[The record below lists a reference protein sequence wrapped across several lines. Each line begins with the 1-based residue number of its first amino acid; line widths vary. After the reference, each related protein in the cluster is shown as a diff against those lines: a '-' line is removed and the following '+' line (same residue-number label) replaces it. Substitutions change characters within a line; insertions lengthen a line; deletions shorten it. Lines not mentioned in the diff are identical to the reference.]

1 MFKNTLISAVVALT
15 SLVSFATNA
24 EAKRIDNVAVVVNDN
39 VILEGEIASIIA
51 EVRTRAAL
59 ANQNLPGEKVLRAQ
73 AIDKLVL
80 KSIQLQLAERM
91 GIQISD
97 AHLDSII
104 QNIADSNNLSIDGLR
119 KKIESEG
126 QNYERYREQL
136 REDIALN
143 EVVRAN
149 VRRRVSISEQ
159 EVTSLLKVIE
169 QQTSKEEY
177 QIGHI
182 LVAVDSN
189 ATQSETQA
197 RRQVAD
203 KVIELLSQQGSDFKK
218 IAIASSSGAKALEGG
233 DWGYMSVNEMPTL
246 FSENIKGQA
255 KNSLIGPLRS
265 GAGFHIIKVL
275 DVRGRE
281 TVEVKEVKA
290 RHILLE
296 PSIILS
302 EEKAKNMLAG
312 FVKDVK
318 SGSADFAELA
328 KTHSE
333 DPGSAL
339 KGGDLGWANPDI
351 YAPKFKETLAE
362 LEIGEFSQP
371 FRTQFGWHVVQLLE
385 TRKADTTEQ
394 TKKDRAY
401 QIIFKRKFNEEQE
414 SWLREIREQAYIEVV
429 TG

>member
-15 SLVSFATNA
+15 SLVSLATNA
-24 EAKRIDNVAVVVNDN
+24 EIKRIDNVAVVVNDN
-39 VILEGEIASIIA
+39 VILEGEIKAIIND
-51 EVRTRAAL
+51 VRAKAAL
-59 ANQNLPGEKVLRAQ
+59 ANQSLPSDKALRAQ

-80 KSIQLQLAERM
+80 SSIQLQMADRM

-97 AHLDSII
+97 AHLDSVL
-104 QNIADSNNLSIDGLR
+104 QSIAERNNASVDEYRKGL
-119 KKIESEG
+119 ESQG
-126 QNYERYREQL
+126 QNFERYREQL
-136 REDIALN
+136 REDIAIN

-149 VRRRVSISEQ
+149 VRRRVNISEQ
-159 EVTSLLKVIE
+159 EVVSLVKVIE

-182 LVAVDSN
+182 LIAVDSG
-189 ATQSETQA
+189 ATQTEIQT
-197 RRQVAD
+197 RRDVAN
-203 KVIELLSQQGSDFKK
+203 KVLDLLNDGGDFKQV
-218 IAIASSSGAKALEGG
+218 AIASSSGAKALEGG
-233 DWGYMSVNEMPTL
+233 DWGYMSINEMPSL
-246 FSENIKGQA
+246 FSENVKGQP
-255 KNSLIGPLRS
+255 KDSLVGPLRS
-265 GAGFHIIKVL
+265 GAGFHVIKVL

-302 EEKAKNMLAG
+302 EEKAKSMLSG

-318 SGSADFAELA
+318 AGEADFAELA
-328 KTHSE
+328 KAHSE

-339 KGGDLGWANPDI
+339 KGGELGWANPDI
-351 YAPKFKETLAE
+351 YAPKFKEMLAQ
-362 LEIGEFSQP
+362 LDVGEYSSP
-371 FRTQFGWHVVQLLE
+371 FRTQFGWHVVQLTE
-385 TRKADTTEQ
+385 VRKADTTEQ
-394 TKKDRAY
+394 SKKDRAY